1 MCTPSSTE
9 MYRVVNFGDPETY
22 PGTFGFGDQSHDK
35 IEVVSSEENS
45 SLDLEVD
52 QTLLSHEEDKSSTS
66 GTKKKPS
73 WLRKSILRQ

>member
-52 QTLLSHEEDKSSTS
+52 QT
-66 GTKKKPS
+66 
-73 WLRKSILRQ
+73 